1 MLVLKLHNNGVD
13 RDTSG
18 GYVQATFKIPG
29 VGTKLGASWGESMIQ
44 QAAGVGEFKD
54 ESWIVGAYHPLTK
67 SLNLVAEYT
76 DTKYENMAATAGNN
90 GKARTFALGAIM
102 FF

>member
-1 MLVLKLHNNGVD
+1 VPKKTQD
-13 RDTSG
+13 SG

-29 VGTKLGASWGESMIQ
+29 VGTKLGASWGESNSTP
-44 QAAGVGEFKD
+44 AAGGQEFTN

-67 SLNLVAEYT
+67 SVNLVAEYT
-76 DTKYENMAATAGNN
+76 NQKLKTATETEA
-90 GKARTFALGAIM
+90 KTVSLGAIL